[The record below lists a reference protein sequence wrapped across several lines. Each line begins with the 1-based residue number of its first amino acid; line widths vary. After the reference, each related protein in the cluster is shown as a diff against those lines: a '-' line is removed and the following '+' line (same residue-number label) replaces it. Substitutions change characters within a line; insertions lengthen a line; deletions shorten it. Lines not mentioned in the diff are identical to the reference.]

1 MKLKV
6 EHFQLYDLVTVC
18 FDYASEILRTG
29 YREPVQYIGLLDLL
43 KMVCTGLR
51 KTSEKQKRKL

>member
-6 EHFQLYDLVTVC
+6 EHFHVNELVTIC
-18 FDYASEILRTG
+18 FDYASEILHTG

-43 KMVCTGLR
+43 KVVCTGLR
-51 KTSEKQKRKL
+51 